1 MKLLKDANLQIVLGV
16 AFMAVTGGG
25 LVAPLLPSLIDPL
38 GATKESIGLL
48 LSIFT
53 LFVVI
58 FTPVLGGLSDKV
70 GRKKVLVPAILL
82 YGVAGMTIA
91 FTTNFTFILI
101 LRALQG
107 LAVAGMASLAITII
121 GDLYEGKERI
131 QAVGYRS
138 SAHSIS
144 FAVSPFAAGAVASL
158 GLFYP
163 FLLYAL
169 SIPLGI
175 FAFVKLRLPH
185 IKNEH
190 TFVEYLQ
197 AIYLV
202 LKNKK
207 TLSVFYSSFH
217 IFIILYVLLI
227 FIPILLSEKYN
238 FSPFYI
244 GIYLSIFFIVAAI
257 VSSYVGKFMHRCR
270 EQILIIGGFSVAG
283 LSMLLVPF
291 IDSHIALIL
300 VLALWAVGYGVAFP
314 VIYTLAT
321 VLTPPHL
328 RAGVVSGVLTTTYL
342 GATAS
347 PIIFTAVL
355 KLSNLNTV
363 FYTACIVAFIPLLLS
378 FFGLFSVEENPQ

>member
-16 AFMAVTGGG
+16 AVMAVTGGG
-25 LVAPLLPSLIDPL
+25 LVAPLLPALIEPL

-48 LSIFT
+48 LIIFT

-58 FTPVLGGLSDKV
+58 FTPILGGLADRV
-70 GRKKVLVPAILL
+70 GRKKVLVPSILL
-82 YGVAGMTIA
+82 YGIAGMTIA
-91 FTTNFTFILI
+91 FTTDFTFILI

-107 LAVAGMASLAITII
+107 LAVAGMASLAMTII

-144 FAVSPFAAGAVASL
+144 FAVSPFVAGAVASL

-169 SIPLGI
+169 SIPLAI
-175 FAFVKLRLPH
+175 FAHIKLRLPH

-190 TFVEYLQ
+190 TFVEYLR

-207 TLSVFYSSFH
+207 TLSVYYSSFH
-217 IFIILYVLLI
+217 IFFILYVLLI
-227 FIPILLSEKYN
+227 FIPILLSDKYS
-238 FSPFYI
+238 FSPFHI
-244 GIYLSIFFIVAAI
+244 GVYLSIFFTVAAI
-257 VSSYVGKFMHRCR
+257 ISSYASNFMEKYR
-270 EQILIIGGFSVAG
+270 EQTLIIGGFSLTG
-283 LSMLLVPF
+283 LALLFVPF
-291 IDSHIALIL
+291 IDSQIAIMF
-300 VLALWAVGYGVAFP
+300 VLALWAVGYGIAFP

-342 GATAS
+342 GGTVS
-347 PIIFTAVL
+347 PLVFVIIL
-355 KLSNLNTV
+355 KFSDLNTV
-363 FYTACIVAFIPLLLS
+363 FYAAGVIAFIPLLLS
-378 FFGLFSVEENPQ
+378 LFGLFSVEEKPQ

>member
-1 MKLLKDANLQIVLGV
+1 
-16 AFMAVTGGG
+16 MAVTGGG

-70 GRKKVLVPAILL
+70 GRKQVLVPTILL

-91 FTTNFTFILI
+91 FTTNFTLILI

-121 GDLYEGKERI
+121 GDLYEGKQRMR
-131 QAVGYRS
+131 AVGYRS

-175 FAFVKLRLPH
+175 FAYAKLRLPH
-185 IKNEH
+185 IKSEH

-227 FIPILLSEKYN
+227 FIPILLSERHN

-244 GIYLSIFFIVAAI
+244 GVYLSIFFIVAAI
-257 VSSYVGKFMHRCR
+257 VSYYAGKFMHLYR

-283 LSMLLVPF
+283 LAMLLVPF
-291 IDSHIALIL
+291 TDSHMALIPVL
-300 VLALWAVGYGVAFP
+300 VLWAVGYGVAFP

-347 PIIFTAVL
+347 PVIFTAVL
-355 KLSNLNTV
+355 KLSDLNTV
-363 FYTACIVAFIPLLLS
+363 FYTACIVAFIPLFLS
-378 FFGLFSVEENPQ
+378 FFGLFSVEESPQ